1 MQFLLR
7 FGKLALV
14 GLSMSADILILLSG
28 GVDSSV
34 VLAMYRSFSR
44 ESVFFDYDQP
54 HKIELD
60 SALNQS
66 ASEGV
71 PITTYKLPSIQKA
84 NDVVFCGRNATMLSY
99 AFSIAQA
106 NNIPKVAI
114 GTNKS
119 DHDRFP
125 DCRPDFLSAMS
136 CVGRAYGVELLHPLS
151 DKTKAEVVVMAK
163 ELNVNL
169 ENTWTCYTPDNGKQ
183 CGKCYS
189 CLGLKDAK
197 S

>member
-1 MQFLLR
+1 
-7 FGKLALV
+7 
-14 GLSMSADILILLSG
+14 MSADVLVLLSG

-34 VLAMYRSFSR
+34 VLAMLRGTER
-44 ESVFFDYDQP
+44 EAIFFDYDQP
-54 HKIELD
+54 HKIELH
-60 SALNQS
+60 SAFAQAEL
-66 ASEGV
+66 EMV
-71 PITTYKLPSIQKA
+71 PMSVHKLPPIQKA
-84 NDVVFCGRNATMLSY
+84 NDVVFSGRNAMMLSY

-125 DCRPDFLSAMS
+125 DCQPDFLSAMC

-169 ENTWTCYTPDNGKQ
+169 ENTWTCYTPDNEKQ

-197 S
+197 G